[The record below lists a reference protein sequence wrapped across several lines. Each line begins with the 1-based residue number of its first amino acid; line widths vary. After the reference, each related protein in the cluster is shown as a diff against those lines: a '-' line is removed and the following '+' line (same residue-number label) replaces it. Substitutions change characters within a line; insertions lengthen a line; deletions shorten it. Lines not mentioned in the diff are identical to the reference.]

1 MPLNLYD
8 QIIDDHIIFTNIVS
22 NKNKDFQF
30 YILGGLN
37 LIIIICLKE
46 VTNILGYEKIKDTY
60 G

>member
-1 MPLNLYD
+1 MIILYYK
-8 QIIDDHIIFTNIVS
+8 FT
-22 NKNKDFQF
+22 DFQF

-37 LIIIICLKE
+37 LIIICFKE